1 MVKQLEE
8 KLQSYVTYLHHHP
21 EISWKEEETTKY
33 LVNTLEEEGLS
44 PQTFDHMTGLYV
56 DIGPGEPKVGFRVD
70 IDALWQQVDG
80 EFQANH
86 SCGHDGHMTVGLGVA
101 ISLKE
106 IENELPYAVRIIF
119 QPAEETGQGA
129 KAVLKTGLIDP
140 LQFLFGMHVRPLVE
154 LELGTYAATIEHGA
168 ARLVTGEIKGREAH
182 GARPEQG
189 INAIEVASALVEGM
203 KRIWIN
209 PLESASIKMTNLQ
222 AGGLSTNIIPGKA
235 TFSVDIRAQKN
246 KVMDQLVE
254 QFEKVIK
261 SVRTLYDVDIYYQFD
276 SAIVAAQTDEVAKQC
291 LEDAIKEVAGEEKL
305 VSSLLSPGGE
315 DFHYYTYEKPQ
326 LQASMLG
333 LGCGVVPGL
342 HHPEMTYDRKYL
354 KPGVE
359 IIVAAIKKAL
369 KGIESSDQ

>member
-168 ARLVTGEIKGREAH
+168 ARLVTGEIKGTEAH

>member
-129 KAVLKTGLIDP
+129 KAVLATGVIDP
-140 LQFLFGMHVRPLVE
+140 LQYLFGMHVRPLVE

-168 ARLVTGEIKGREAH
+168 ARMVTGEIKGTEAH